1 MLKPIACAASFM
13 LVCGTA
19 FAALPTVKL
28 NNQYRNTVNNS
39 GVVSAPVSYDS
50 PVMVSKTSDI
60 TTAIGKNYVGKPYGS
75 ANGNTGG
82 SVASDIRADIDGLKN
97 QVADVLENLND
108 LSDKIDDVTGDL
120 PTIGLVLPKI
130 GTLEDKIKDI
140 DRNLEIITDNDLK
153 RDAIINSV
161 TERMD
166 VTQDAIGSQ
175 NKELQDVVA
184 VTDGLKKFTEE
195 QQSYNADLSK
205 RVKNMEKDVKEISG
219 IDKRV
224 KNIEGV
230 YFPQLNDAVES
241 LKNRAKSSE
250 SNIKELQGGLQNAE
264 LAIINLQ
271 NEVGALK
278 NSIADFETR
287 IKTLEDNLKK

>member
-1 MLKPIACAASFM
+1 MLKPIVFAASM
-13 LVCGTA
+13 ALVCGSS

-28 NNQYRNTVNNS
+28 NSQYRNTANNTF
-39 GVVSAPVSYDS
+39 VTAPVSYES
-50 PVMVSKTSDI
+50 QGLVSKTSDI
-60 TTAIGKNYVGKPYGS
+60 TTALGKNYVGKPYGM
-75 ANGNTGG
+75 ANNNSGG
-82 SVASDIRADIDGLKN
+82 SAASDIRADIDGLKN

-140 DRNLEIITDNDLK
+140 DRNLEIIADNDLK

-166 VTQDAIGSQ
+166 VTQDAISAQ
-175 NKELQDVVA
+175 NKELQGVVA

-230 YFPQLNDAVES
+230 YLPQLNDAVES
-241 LKNRAKSSE
+241 LKNKAKSSE
-250 SNIKELQGGLQNAE
+250 SNIKELQGGLQNAN
-264 LAIINLQ
+264 LTIINLQ
-271 NEVGALK
+271 SKVGELEKRIIALEEQIQK
-278 NSIADFETR
+278 NNS
-287 IKTLEDNLKK
+287 K